1 MSRYPIKTIAM
12 FLKKPVFVILV
23 LLALVPGMN
32 RPLYSSDKIEIDDIN
47 DLLSLVPYIE
57 VLEDK
62 NGEYTIDDV
71 RAGRLSEKFS
81 RMDLKKLNF
90 VYSSS
95 AFWIRFKLKNDF
107 YIDRDLYLSVGF
119 PVINEASLY
128 IFDPMGIYF
137 EKELNLSEPF
147 GRRDVDYR
155 SFIFNLDIK
164 EPSTYSCYLRLRSE
178 YSIVIAPA
186 LMWAS
191 HFHRV
196 ARLEN
201 IFYGILAGLL
211 LLIMFYSAVQFYY
224 LKDLDYIYFVL
235 YLIGFGFF
243 EITFTGLGFEYIWS
257 KYPGL
262 NSIFQSF
269 FIYFSTVWGG
279 LFVNRFLQVNKSI
292 PFLGR
297 IFHILAFL
305 SLLLAGVSLFYYKQ
319 VMILFGSLI
328 VLATVFCIII
338 SSLLLWIRESK
349 TAKYFFTGTLF
360 LLAGIILFHLRNF
373 GLIPNNFF
381 TDHGLEL
388 GSIFMITTIS
398 IAFSERYN
406 MIRTEHLKVQEQL
419 LDTHRSA
426 VKFLEKV
433 DRIKTD
439 FLVNSSKDIR
449 TPVEDIIKITGCFE
463 KDPADILSTDSRS
476 KIQMISTMG
485 RNLLNQ
491 IDEIINYSTMRVS
504 DIRLHRKSIDL
515 KELSTMIIF
524 FSRAQITERD
534 IVFVNE
540 IPDDLPPVYGDENRL
555 MQVFF
560 NLIDNALKYTE
571 SGRIIL
577 SAELQDEQVLVMITD
592 RETDIPEEEL
602 VKIFEDYHHTDN
614 LPIQVV
620 DGRGFDIAVTRK
632 LVELHGGTLKVES
645 GKSMGT
651 TFMFS
656 CPLYSELEAGYTV
669 LDAEG
674 ESPSMETGL
683 VASTDH
689 AIDKG
694 LSGFDPDSAMNDNY
708 TILVV
713 DDEPVNVQVLVNH
726 LSLVGYNVITASD
739 GYRAIEIV
747 ESRDKPDLVLL
758 DIMLPLISGYEVC
771 RKLREKH
778 SLYSLPVI
786 MLTVKNQ
793 VKDMVAG
800 FEAGANDYLTK
811 PFDKMEL
818 LARVATLLTLRRIVF
833 RYEELR
839 FRELQ
844 KRMNPHF
851 LFNALHSIHSLLAS
865 KPELADKGVIMLADI
880 YRFLMDRSFE
890 KNIPLEME
898 WKFVENYLEMEKLR
912 FPDTLSYDMEKRGDF
927 QDVSIPPLIIQP
939 LVENSI
945 KHGIRNMTGPGY
957 ISVNAE
963 RSNDRISITIK
974 DNGVGLKNSDLYS
987 RTVGNIRN
995 RLQYYFSESGLT
1007 LENGHEKGA
1016 EANIYF
1022 KLGT

>member
-1 MSRYPIKTIAM
+1 MD
-12 FLKKPVFVILV
+12 
-23 LLALVPGMN
+23 
-32 RPLYSSDKIEIDDIN
+32 RPLFSSNYIQINEIKGMF
-47 DLLSLVPYIE
+47 SLVSFME

-62 NGEYTIDDV
+62 KGEYTVDDV
-71 RAGRLSEKFS
+71 RDERLSKKFS
-81 RMDLKKLNF
+81 RLDFEKLNF
-90 VYSSS
+90 GFSSS
-95 AFWIRFKLKNDF
+95 AFWIRFKLKNN
-107 YIDRDLYLSVGF
+107 YYLDRDLYLTTGF
-119 PVINEASLY
+119 PVITEASLA
-128 IFDPMGIYF
+128 IYDSLGKF
-137 EKELNLSEPF
+137 LEKELFLSKSFEN
-147 GRRDVDYR
+147 RDIDYR
-155 SFIFNLDIK
+155 SFIFNLNIK
-164 EPSTYSCYLRLRSE
+164 KPDTYTCYLRLKSD
-178 YSIVIAPA
+178 YTIVIIPG
-186 LMWAS
+186 LMWDS
-191 HFHRV
+191 YFHRN

-201 IFYGILAGLL
+201 IFYGVLAGLL
-211 LLIMFYSAVQFYY
+211 LIIMIYSIVQAYY
-224 LKDLDYIYFVL
+224 LKDFDYIYFVF
-235 YLIGFGFF
+235 YLLGFGFYD
-243 EITFTGLGFEYIWS
+243 ITYTGLGFEYIWPQS
-257 KYPGL
+257 PGL
-262 NSIFQSF
+262 NNIFQSF
-269 FIYFSTVWGG
+269 FIYFPTVWGG
-279 LFVNRFLQVNKSI
+279 LFASRFLQVDKFYS
-292 PFLGR
+292 FLGK
-297 IFHILAFL
+297 IFLILVFL
-305 SLLLAGVSLFYYKQ
+305 GTLLAGVSLVYNNQ
-319 VMILFGSLI
+319 VMILIGLLI
-328 VLATVFCIII
+328 VIIVVFCIIAA
-338 SSLLLWIRESK
+338 SLLMWTRESK
-349 TAKYFFTGTLF
+349 TAKYFFIGVNF
-360 LLAGIILFHLRNF
+360 LLIGIILYHLRNF
-373 GLIPNNFF
+373 GILSNNFI
-381 TDHGLEL
+381 TDHGVEI
-388 GSIFMITTIS
+388 GSILMITTIS

-406 MIRTEHLKVQEQL
+406 LIRTEHLKVQEQL

-439 FLVNSSKDIR
+439 FLINSSKDIR
-449 TPVEDIIKITGCFE
+449 TPVEDIIKITGSLE
-463 KDPADILSTDSRS
+463 KDSSGILSGDAVS
-476 KIQMISTMG
+476 KIQMISTKG

-491 IDEIINYSTMRVS
+491 IDEIVNYSTMRVS
-504 DIRLHRKSIDL
+504 DIKLHRKNIDL

-524 FSRAQITERD
+524 FSRAQITGRD
-534 IVFVNE
+534 IQFVNE

-555 MQVFF
+555 MQIFF
-560 NLIDNALKYTE
+560 NLIDNALKYTQ
-571 SGRIIL
+571 GGKITL
-577 SAELQDEQVLVMITD
+577 FAELQDEQAVVIISD

-620 DGRGFDIAVTRK
+620 DGRGFDLAVTRK

-645 GKSMGT
+645 GKSRGT
-651 TFMFS
+651 KFIFS
-656 CPLYSELEAGYTV
+656 CPLYLEQVNDYSGTDENDDGSSIKPGTV
-669 LDAEG
+669 
-674 ESPSMETGL
+674 
-683 VASTDH
+683 VSTDH
-689 AIDKG
+689 SINQNLA
-694 LSGFDPDSAMNDNY
+694 GFDPDSTLNDKY

-713 DDEPVNVQVLVNH
+713 DDEPVNVQVLVSH

-758 DIMLPLISGYEVC
+758 DAMLPWLSGYEVC

-793 VKDMVAG
+793 MKDMVAG

-851 LFNALHSIHSLLAS
+851 LFNALHSIHSLLS
-865 KPELADKGVIMLADI
+865 NKPELADRGVIMLADI
-880 YRFLMDRSFE
+880 YRFLMDRSFD
-890 KNIPLEME
+890 KHIPLEME

-945 KHGIRNMTGPGY
+945 KHGIRNKPGPGY

-963 RSNDRISITIK
+963 RSDDWIRIRVK
-974 DNGVGLKNSDLYS
+974 DNGVGLKKNDVYT

-1007 LENGHEKGA
+1007 LENNQEAGA
-1016 EANIYF
+1016 VANIFF
-1022 KLGT
+1022 KLDT